1 MKKLLTIIAFVLL
14 SLSSMADN
22 KIYYTSTDGK
32 VVGPHNPEAFGAN
45 IVSNTCKNGQGVIT
59 FDGEITKI
67 GKEAFLCCEQLASIV
82 IPESVKQ
89 LDEDAFY
96 GCINIKSIIIPN
108 SVTSIG
114 ESVFKGCE
122 NLISVTIGNSVTSI
136 GERAFQRCKKLQSII
151 IPNSVVGIPELAF
164 FECTSLTSVTFG
176 SSVTSIDGFCF
187 GFGKSDGVNI
197 KEIYCYAESV
207 PKFIKDESE
216 FQRAIKGCTLY
227 VPAGAVRN
235 YSNDDDWGWYP
246 DSIIPI
252 SENRCKEL
260 SEFFTQLMHGETASG
275 SLQGV
280 YNECVGIVCRASND
294 DEARLALNGTCKQKL
309 IDAWVVEKKEL
320 VEAAKKGANN
330 DYVNEVYADVM
341 YNIDIA
347 AGEGNIGT
355 IRQAV
360 TSGIGAII
368 SARILY
374 RQLEQGITPATP
386 QGAGMRM
393 KVTRKNG
400 KVYEFKTSD
409 IESTE
414 YYRATE

>member
-1 MKKLLTIIAFVLL
+1 MKKLLTIIAFVMCTLY
-14 SLSSMADN
+14 SMADN

-32 VVGPHNPEAFGAN
+32 VVEPHNPEAFGAN

-67 GKEAFLCCEQLASIV
+67 GEDAFYECKQLASIV

-89 LDEDAFY
+89 LDEYAFS
-96 GCINIKSIIIPN
+96 GCINLKSIIIPD
-108 SVTSIG
+108 SVISIG
-114 ESVFKGCE
+114 KYAFEYCK
-122 NLISVTIGNSVTSI
+122 NLTSVTIGNSVTSI
-136 GERAFQRCKKLQSII
+136 GKRAFEMCEKLQSII
-151 IPNSVVGIPELAF
+151 IPNSVVSIAESAF
-164 FECTSLTSVTFG
+164 SACNSLTSVTFG
-176 SSVTSIDGFCF
+176 SSITSIYSSSF
-187 GFGKSDGVNI
+187 GLGRNI
-197 KEIYCYAESV
+197 KEMYFYSESV
-207 PKFIKDESE
+207 PNIIWDDGEWYYII
-216 FQRAIKGCTLY
+216 RYYNCRIY
-227 VPAGAVRN
+227 VPATAVGN
-235 YSNDDDWGWYP
+235 YQNAWEDA
-246 DSIIPI
+246 SIIPI

-309 IDAWVVEKKEL
+309 INAWVAEKKEQ
-320 VEAAKKGANN
+320 VEAARKGANN
-330 DYVNEVYADVM
+330 DYVNEVYTDVM

-347 AGEGNIGT
+347 AGEGNIGAV
-355 IRQAV
+355 RQTV
-360 TSGIGAII
+360 TAGIGAII